1 MQREGGRE
9 RASDRQ
15 AVLFLESVFLPV
27 RRQSLRAELCVE
39 LAELLVRPEEVGGVL
54 DALPLDLQDEDVVL
68 LGAVPLL
75 DVLQEH
81 LVQAAVGGEAEG
93 QKNQM
98 VISHF
103 FPL

>member
-1 MQREGGRE
+1 M
-9 RASDRQ
+9 
-15 AVLFLESVFLPV
+15 SVYIMALVYSFISFSVSLILFLPV
-27 RRQSLRAELCVE
+27 RRQSLGAEFGVE

-54 DALPLDLQDEDVVL
+54 DALPLHLQDEDVVL

-93 QKNQM
+93 QKNMM

>member
-15 AVLFLESVFLPV
+15 AVLFLSLFLPV

-103 FPL
+103 FPF